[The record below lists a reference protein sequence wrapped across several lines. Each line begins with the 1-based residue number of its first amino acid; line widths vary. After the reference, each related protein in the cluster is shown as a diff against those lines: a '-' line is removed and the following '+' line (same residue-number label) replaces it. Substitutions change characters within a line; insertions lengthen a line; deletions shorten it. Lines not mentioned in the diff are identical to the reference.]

1 MTSILPW
8 ARDPFELLVHGEV
21 HLRQGG
27 DFDRRIA
34 LISLDN
40 AIEVAIT
47 TYLILK
53 PIHRGGRSYNGQKV
67 TQWLHNYHTKLDFL
81 ECELKSRKDKWAVD
95 RTHILWVH
103 TQRNEQYHDGNSGVP
118 KESVLDIAHKATLW
132 VFSFLFEVAD
142 VETELENEI
151 QNRSAAQE
159 THPQED
165 HFDEAIDLE
174 YGIIEIGEQAYLAS
188 ELLYAVDYT
197 AYRELGETL
206 NSS

>member
-8 ARDPFELLVHGEV
+8 ARGPFELLVHAEV

-47 TYLILK
+47 TYLTLK
-53 PIHRGGRSYNGQKV
+53 PIHRGGRSYNREKV
-67 TQWLHNYHTKLDFL
+67 TQWLHDYYTKLDFL
-81 ECELKSRKDKWAVD
+81 ECELNSRQDKWAVD
-95 RTHILWVH
+95 RTHILWAH
-103 TQRNEQYHDGNSGVP
+103 TQRNEQYHGGNSGIP
-118 KESVLDIAHKATLW
+118 EKSVIDIARKAALW
-132 VFSFLFEVAD
+132 VFSFLFEVTD

-159 THPQED
+159 TPPQED

-174 YGIIEIGEQAYLAS
+174 YGIIEIGEQSYLAS
-188 ELLYAVDYT
+188 ELLYAMDYT
-197 AYRELGETL
+197 AYLELGEEL